1 MKRGTAVAHTGARAA
16 RDPVD
21 AASAPS
27 RVRIRRHGGLP
38 RGAKLPGRDHVE
50 PVRVSP
56 SRRTAVP
63 GSPPRGCTRAPCLR
77 PDTSLPPRASTASL
91 RTSEPLSQATDRAFY
106 EHGGDA
112 MLLEVARCR
121 ADSDSEEA
129 PAVRQRSWRTWRAT
143 LSAARVTP
151 SKILLPKKCPPSP
164 ATAGAR
170 AAFRDDSARKPSE
183 PSARERSPE
192 TPETDIFC
200 SPRAASAPPPPRR
213 EPRRAVDA
221 GEARGHVPAPARDPA
236 VPPPG
241 AERVPAAPASR
252 ASPSP
257 ARSPRPPPPRARARA
272 TPAARTRR
280 LSSRSPARPRR
291 PAPPAFPASLTR
303 RRSPKRFRAEAA
315 RRVAAHAVRADGS
328 FPRGDCFEQPRGA
341 RRAQAEKPV
350 RRDRRARVRGARE
363 DAAVRGARSGPE
375 GARRGLDRSRAS
387 FEEAL

>member
-1 MKRGTAVAHTGARAA
+1 MEQSSLERSCRACACFPLPTQLCLVPLREAAH
-16 RDPVD
+16 
-21 AASAPS
+21 
-27 RVRIRRHGGLP
+27 
-38 RGAKLPGRDHVE
+38 
-50 PVRVSP
+50 
-56 SRRTAVP
+56 
-63 GSPPRGCTRAPCLR
+63 APCLR
-77 PDTSLPPRASTASL
+77 PDTLSPRASTASL

-151 SKILLPKKCPPSP
+151 SKILLPKTRPPLGDRRRARGVP
-164 ATAGAR
+164 GRLRAQALRAFRAR
-170 AAFRDDSARKPSE
+170 AIARDAR
-183 PSARERSPE
+183 
-192 TPETDIFC
+192 DGHFLF
-200 SPRAASAPPPPRR
+200 AAEQPPAPPPPRSR
-213 EPRRAVDA
+213 ASPAVDA

-257 ARSPRPPPPRARARA
+257 ARSPRPPPPRARAPRTPRA
-272 TPAARTRR
+272 ERADSLRVPRLGRVARA
-280 LSSRSPARPRR
+280 S
-291 PAPPAFPASLTR
+291 AFPASLTR

-328 FPRGDCFEQPRGA
+328 FPRGDCFETAARRLGA
-341 RRAQAEKPV
+341 RK
-350 RRDRRARVRGARE
+350 RRSVETAAR
-363 DAAVRGARSGPE
+363 AVRGGRARGRRGPRRAKRPE